1 MSTNYIPPLCQ
12 KAKPAFPVVTAR
24 FFDPYAKNDFPDSY
38 EVIDIPAGYRVSDVL
53 GSVIQ
58 GWCQHRPILISAPT
72 GSGKSTFAA
81 DIIRLAKERRQK
93 VLILS
98 HRTVITTQQ
107 KRELSKA
114 LQTDWAA
121 VSDPEALR
129 MTDTF
134 DNFTVLSYQSFVA
147 KSGKL
152 DWSSFAWVIFDEV
165 HFFSCDALFSPS
177 CEEAANMISEHF
189 AHAKRIYMTATPE
202 QVFKVIERIEGKIP
216 PCCGPCI
223 QRTCSCGQ
231 ILTYRFQPDYSR
243 FHLRY
248 FRQDGQME
256 DYVKEH
262 SDEKFLWF
270 VDSAAGGKQ
279 LAARLKERGVSAAY
293 LDAEQKRSV
302 LWRKICTESR
312 FDENVLICTRVLDA
326 GANLND
332 AALKNI
338 VVGFFDRQTFL
349 QALGRKRCQLDE
361 QVNVFIPA
369 IPQDKAKNRLS
380 DMTKRRDLISAFEN
394 NSRANGQRFLYLG
407 WDDAGDQGDMLRHVF
422 ALKRGRLT
430 VRETVRDAVGY
441 SRRFLLDLSGYIE
454 EYGDSAYPRFAHNW
468 VDDENGYDESN
479 WLDYD
484 CRAESMDKI
493 NEILG
498 QSCNLKLT
506 KDKFTELS
514 NQLKVVLQRFRK
526 WPHTERDLSWKKLQD
541 LLDEVSAPFLIQK
554 HGTGDAAIY
563 EIKKKKVDERSP
575 GDL

>member
-1 MSTNYIPPLCQ
+1 MSTNYIPLMCQ

-24 FFDPYAKNDFPDSY
+24 SFDPYAKNDFPDSY
-38 EVIDIPAGYRVSDVL
+38 EVVDVPAGYRVSDVL
-53 GSVIQ
+53 GSVIR
-58 GWCQHRPILISAPT
+58 GWCRHRPVLISAPT

-81 DIIRLAKERRQK
+81 DIIRLAKERGQK

-107 KRELSKA
+107 KRELNRVLK
-114 LQTDWAA
+114 TDWAA

-134 DNFTVLSYQSFVA
+134 DNFTVLSYQSFVT
-147 KSGKL
+147 KSDKL
-152 DWSSFAWVIFDEV
+152 DWSSFAWVILDEV

-223 QRTCSCGQ
+223 HRTCFCGQ
-231 ILTYRFQPDYSR
+231 ILAYRFQPDYSR

-256 DYVKEH
+256 NYVEDH
-262 SDEKFLWF
+262 SNEKFLWF

-380 DMTKRRDLISAFEN
+380 DVTKRRELISAFERN
-394 NSRANGQRFLYLG
+394 PRANEQRFLYQG
-407 WDDAGDQGDMLRHVF
+407 WDGAGDQGDMLRHVF
-422 ALKRGRLT
+422 AMKRGRLA

-441 SRRFLLDLSGYIE
+441 SRRFLLDLSRYIE
-454 EYGDSAYPRFAHNW
+454 EYGDSAYPRFAHDW
-468 VDDENGYDESN
+468 VGDESGYDESN

-484 CRAESMDKI
+484 CRAESMAKL
-493 NEILG
+493 NEILR
-498 QSCNLKLT
+498 QHCNVKLT
-506 KDKFTELS
+506 KEEFLKISGEVRVILKTIKKWDHSERPLS
-514 NQLKVVLQRFRK
+514 EKQLQVHLDSISASFFV
-526 WPHTERDLSWKKLQD
+526 KKQG
-541 LLDEVSAPFLIQK
+541 K
-554 HGTGDAAIY
+554 GCTAIY
-563 EIKKKKVDERSP
+563 TIVEKKEDEKAYE
-575 GDL
+575 DE